1 MKNLNMKLLLS
12 LLMAIFTI
20 NVSAQDFGDHSSAT
34 LTVKAWKALESGESD
49 LALKYVDKCV
59 ELYMAQAVKMQ
70 ASLSALADRE
80 SASTYWAL
88 NDVGTCLFIKGQI
101 LVKQDNKKGAV
112 ATFKELVTKLKYA
125 QCWDQNGWFWQ
136 PAEAAKQKIVE
147 LSYDEE

>member
-1 MKNLNMKLLLS
+1 MRTQTAKLILS
-12 LLMAIFTI
+12 LFVAFLTV
-20 NVSAQDFGDHSSAT
+20 NVSAQDFGDHSSST
-34 LTVKAWKALESGESD
+34 LTTKAWKALESGESD
-49 LALKYVDKCV
+49 MALKYVDKCV

-70 ASLSALADRE
+70 ASLSALADVD

-101 LVKQDNKKGAV
+101 LAKKDNKKGAIV
-112 ATFKELVTKLKYA
+112 IFKELTTKLKYA

-147 LSYDEE
+147 LSYEEE